1 MVVIKEGISGDLDH
15 DIPQYKLWQIL
26 FMFFGLQFGFL
37 S

>member
-1 MVVIKEGISGDLDH
+1 MVDIRERISGDLEH

-26 FMFFGLQFGFL
+26 LCFPGRQFGFL